1 MRKYLYF
8 AAERDSPDVNRSKT
22 SKWVN
27 DDGEKIGQDKFL
39 LPSYSIIDSPSRKK
53 PEESRERRKETVQSH
68 LKTKYDLM
76 IVRKRKKAS
85 VSFTRSDAQM

>member
-1 MRKYLYF
+1 M
-8 AAERDSPDVNRSKT
+8 
-22 SKWVN
+22 
-27 DDGEKIGQDKFL
+27 EKRLVKINFYC
-39 LPSYSIIDSPSRKK
+39 LPIASSTLPPEKK
-53 PEESRERRKETVQSH
+53 REESRERRKETVQSH